1 MNRQGGENAALP
13 ARLLPYM
20 QGVPIVRDSIGC
32 TGAEVLLLPDKV
44 RKVERRSDESDR
56 ERAAYA
62 WLTGRLPV
70 PRVYEAFEEEGRNYL
85 LMERL
90 SGEMACAPERLA
102 HPERTARLLAEG
114 LRLLW
119 RVDTGACPFDERLSG
134 KLLRARARLEA
145 GLMDAAE
152 MEPETLRRF
161 GTPQAAL
168 RFLER
173 NRPPEDPAFTHGDYC
188 LPNIF
193 LLGETVSGFID
204 LGRAGVGD
212 RWQDIALC
220 VRSMRR
226 NFGSDAG
233 TAPLFEALG
242 LARDEARIDYFIL
255 LDEFF

>member
-1 MNRQGGENAALP
+1 MNRPDGGRKALP
-13 ARLLPYM
+13 ARLLPYL
-20 QGVPIVRDSIGC
+20 QGVPAERDGVGC

-44 RKVERRSDESDR
+44 LKVERRSDESDR

-62 WLTGRLPV
+62 WLAGRLPV
-70 PRVYEAFEEEGRNYL
+70 PRVYEAFEEGGFNYL

-90 SGEMACAPERLA
+90 PGEMACAPERLA
-102 HPERTARLLAEG
+102 HPEDTARLLAEG
-114 LRLLW
+114 LRMLW
-119 RVDTGACPFDERLSG
+119 RVDACPFDERLPG
-134 KLLRARARLEA
+134 KLARARGRLEA
-145 GLMDAAE
+145 GLVDASE

-173 NRPPEDPAFTHGDYC
+173 NRPPEEPAFTHGDYC
-188 LPNIF
+188 LPNVF
-193 LLGETVSGFID
+193 LRGGTVSGFID
-204 LGRAGVGD
+204 LGRAGAGD

-220 VRSMRR
+220 VRSMRH
-226 NFGSDAG
+226 NFGSDVG

-242 LARDEARIDYFIL
+242 LARDEERIDYFIL

>member
-44 RKVERRSDESDR
+44 LKVERRSDESDR

-145 GLMDAAE
+145 GLMDVAE

-173 NRPPEDPAFTHGDYC
+173 NRPPEDPAFTHGGLLPAQYLSVGRNGERFHRLGARRRGRSLAGHCAVRALHAPQFWLRRRYC
-188 LPNIF
+188 
-193 LLGETVSGFID
+193 
-204 LGRAGVGD
+204 A
-212 RWQDIALC
+212 AL
-220 VRSMRR
+220 
-226 NFGSDAG
+226 
-233 TAPLFEALG
+233 
-242 LARDEARIDYFIL
+242 
-255 LDEFF
+255 

>member
-1 MNRQGGENAALP
+1 MNRPDGGRKALP
-13 ARLLPYM
+13 ARLRPYL
-20 QGVPIVRDSIGC
+20 QGVPAERDGVGC

-44 RKVERRSDESDR
+44 LKVERRSDESDR

-62 WLTGRLPV
+62 WLADRLPV

-161 GTPQAAL
+161 GTLQAAL

-242 LARDEARIDYFIL
+242 LARDEARIDFFIL